1 MLSNTDEKIDPKVG
15 QKTAGAG
22 ADVKI
27 DTIAGSRGDPEAG
40 TNAQATGADQ
50 GANGSHRS
58 AAASGAQTAPV
69 AAGSQTRQAFAL
81 LRRAAKPDQGHLGW
95 AVMWLMLAALLEV
108 LGPIMGK
115 ALIDEHLLPR
125 HLDWPRMAALLA
137 GLLLTGWIASGLRY
151 LQLVR
156 LSGLAM
162 RSVMRLRQM
171 VYGHV
176 LLLPMSFFDRAI
188 TGQLVSRVT
197 NDTEAV
203 KNLYIQVLFVMLDST
218 IVLVGTICA
227 MAWLDWRLMS
237 MVLALLPAVL
247 VIVWLYQRWS
257 APAVTRARALRS
269 DINGQVAE
277 SIGGM
282 SVLQAN
288 NAEARFGERF
298 AATNQDHYT
307 ARLAELRANAW
318 LLRPALDLFNVILLA
333 AVIFVFGN
341 REMTAS
347 EVGVLY
353 AFISYLARV
362 IEPLIQITMQFS
374 QLQQA
379 VVASARVATLL
390 DEAAANE
397 HGAGSPRNANNAGNV
412 GPDGIDKG
420 IANTIGNGDD
430 PGAATDRYDDGKTP
444 AVAISRLNFAYNE
457 GQTVLHDLSL
467 EIPQGAFFG
476 IVGHTG
482 SGKST
487 LLSLLLRFY
496 PARHGAIAIHGVPL
510 DEIGNER
517 FRAEVGLVPQ
527 DPFLLAASARE
538 NIDMGRGLTQAQIET
553 AARAAHAHDFIMALD
568 QGYDTSLGEG
578 GSRLS
583 VGQKQLIAIARALAG
598 QPRILLLD
606 EATSHIDSQT
616 EQVVQ
621 VALDELRGK
630 VTVIAIAHRLSTIRD
645 ADRLIVLIHGRIAE
659 TGPHEQLMQI
669 EGGLYQRLY
678 LLQQL
683 AA

>member
-1 MLSNTDEKIDPKVG
+1 MLSKPDE
-15 QKTAGAG
+15 T
-22 ADVKI
+22 
-27 DTIAGSRGDPEAG
+27 
-40 TNAQATGADQ
+40 
-50 GANGSHRS
+50 S
-58 AAASGAQTAPV
+58 ARRQTW
-69 AAGSQTRQAFAL
+69 QAFSL
-81 LRRAAKPDQGHLGW
+81 LRRAALPDQHHLGW
-95 AVMWLMLAALLEV
+95 AVLWLMLAALLEV

-115 ALIDEHLLPR
+115 ALIDEHLLPH
-125 HLDWPRMAALLA
+125 HLDWPRMAGLLA

-162 RSVMRLRQM
+162 RSVMRLREM
-171 VYGHV
+171 VYRHV
-176 LLLPMSFFDRAI
+176 LLLPMAFFDRAI

-203 KNLYIQVLFVMLDST
+203 KTLYIQVLFVMLDST
-218 IVLVGTICA
+218 IVLVGTMCA
-227 MAWLDWRLMS
+227 MAWLDWRLMLI
-237 MVLALLPAVL
+237 VLALLPAVL
-247 VIVWLYQRWS
+247 LIVWLYQRWS

-269 DINGQVAE
+269 EINGQMAE

-288 NAEARFGERF
+288 NAEARFGARF
-298 AATNQDHYT
+298 ARTNQDHYT
-307 ARLAELRANAW
+307 ARLSELRANAW
-318 LLRPALDLFNVILLA
+318 LLRPALDMFNIILLA
-333 AVIFVFGN
+333 AVIYLFGQ
-341 REMTAS
+341 REMTAT

-374 QLQQA
+374 QLQQS
-379 VVASARVATLL
+379 VVATARVAALL
-390 DEAAANE
+390 DEGAAREHAGDRRASPRPADPAAN
-397 HGAGSPRNANNAGNV
+397 
-412 GPDGIDKG
+412 DGDV
-420 IANTIGNGDD
+420 
-430 PGAATDRYDDGKTP
+430 P
-444 AVAISRLNFAYNE
+444 AVAIRHLDFAYNE
-457 GQTVLHDLSL
+457 GHPVLHDLSL
-467 EIPQGAFFG
+467 DIPQGAFFG

-496 PARHGAIAIHGVPL
+496 PVQQGSIAVHGMPL
-510 DEIGNER
+510 DAIDNQR

-568 QGYDTSLGEG
+568 QGYDTALGEG

-598 QPRILLLD
+598 QPRVLLLD

-616 EQVVQ
+616 EQIVQ
-621 VALDELRGK
+621 TALDELRGK

-645 ADRLIVLIHGRIAE
+645 ADRIIVLNHGRIAE
-659 TGPHEQLMQI
+659 TGPHEQLMEI
-669 EGGLYQRLY
+669 DGGLYQRLY

>member
-1 MLSNTDEKIDPKVG
+1 MP
-15 QKTAGAG
+15 
-22 ADVKI
+22 
-27 DTIAGSRGDPEAG
+27 
-40 TNAQATGADQ
+40 
-50 GANGSHRS
+50 
-58 AAASGAQTAPV
+58 ASGAINNWKPV
-69 AAGSQTRQAFAL
+69 SMPSNTEEKNGSQTRQAFAL
-81 LRRAAKPDQGHLGW
+81 LHRAARPDQHHLGW

-171 VYGHV
+171 VYSHV

-218 IVLVGTICA
+218 IVLVGTIAA

-269 DINGQVAE
+269 DINGQMAE

-288 NAEARFGERF
+288 NAEARFGARF
-298 AATNQDHYT
+298 AATNHDHYT

-318 LLRPALDLFNVILLA
+318 LLRPALDLFNIILLA
-333 AVIFVFGN
+333 AVIFMFGN
-341 REMTAS
+341 REMTAT

-379 VVASARVATLL
+379 VVASARVAILL
-390 DEAAANE
+390 DEAAADE
-397 HGAGSPRNANNAGNV
+397 HSAASPGNGGTGRADLRKAGNNDV
-412 GPDGIDKG
+412 
-420 IANTIGNGDD
+420 AQ
-430 PGAATDRYDDGKTP
+430 P
-444 AVAISRLNFAYNE
+444 AVAIKHLNFAYNE

-496 PARHGAIAIHGVPL
+496 PARHGSIAIHGVPL
-510 DEIGNER
+510 DEIDNER

-553 AARAAHAHDFIMALD
+553 AARAAHAHDFITALD

-616 EQVVQ
+616 EQIVQ
-621 VALDELRGK
+621 VAMDELRGK

-645 ADRLIVLIHGRIAE
+645 ADRIIVLNHGRIAE

-669 EGGLYQRLY
+669 DGGLYQRLY